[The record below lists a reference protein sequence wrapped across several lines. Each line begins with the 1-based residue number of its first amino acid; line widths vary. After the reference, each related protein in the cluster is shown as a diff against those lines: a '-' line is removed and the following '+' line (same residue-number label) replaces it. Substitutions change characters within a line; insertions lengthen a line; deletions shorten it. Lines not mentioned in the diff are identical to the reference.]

1 MKEENVKEWLRLSET
16 GQVAEAEDFYYNTLF
31 VDVIDE
37 FCDRNSQPEI
47 RCNVLFSVLGYSPE
61 PIILTQR
68 ALNPEVHIIFTT
80 DIDNEQASKKIRE
93 YLSKYLTSEFK
104 IVEVEDNSF
113 NGIYTAMKDQ
123 MILHP
128 SQDYVIDIT
137 GGKKSMVASAAIFG
151 RDYNCNIVYVDYD
164 QYISQIRKPLP
175 GSERLNYVYRPAL
188 DLPEIKFFAEH
199 SVAEAIKV
207 ADAKKIPAPKV
218 VRQEEVMASSQPVE
232 VLQKEFYDVLTHFL
246 KEDTESWLQN
256 DLNLVIVSRRSFMLS
271 RRDSNEHVEIQR
283 GELFVFFRK
292 CKDGRM
298 SYKEYIQD
306 KSTACRR
313 INQAIAR
320 LLVEINAK
328 LYG

>member
-1 MKEENVKEWLRLSET
+1 MREENVKEWLRLSES

-37 FCDRNSQPEI
+37 FCDRNSTPEI

-80 DIDNEQASKKIRE
+80 DIDNAEASKKIRE
-93 YLSKYLTSEFK
+93 YLGKYLTSEFK
-104 IVEVEDNSF
+104 IIEVEDTSF
-113 NGIYTAMKDQ
+113 NGIYSAMKDQ
-123 MILHP
+123 MMLHP

-188 DLPEIKFFAEH
+188 DLPEIKFFNER
-199 SVAEAIKV
+199 SIKELEV
-207 ADAKKIPAPKV
+207 KVNQTTVQQHVSNNTSFISKPK
-218 VRQEEVMASSQPVE
+218 E
-232 VLQKEFYDVLTHFL
+232 VLQKEFYETLNYFI
-246 KEDTESWLQN
+246 KEDTISWLPN
-256 DLNLVIVSRRSFMLS
+256 DMDIIINSRRSFILS
-271 RRDSNEHVEIQR
+271 RRNINFRVEIQR
-283 GELFVFFRK
+283 GELFLFFFK
-292 CKDGRM
+292 CRNGMM
-298 SYKEYIQD
+298 SIEEYIQD
-306 KSTACRR
+306 KST
-313 INQAIAR
+313 NFKKMNEVIAN
-320 LLVEINAK
+320 LLK
-328 LYG
+328 LIDNKLCESK

>member
-1 MKEENVKEWLRLSET
+1 MREENVKEWLRLSES

-37 FCDRNSQPEI
+37 FCDRNSKPEI

-80 DIDNEQASKKIRE
+80 DIDNAEATKKIRE
-93 YLSKYLTSEFK
+93 YLGKYLTSEFK
-104 IVEVEDNSF
+104 IIEVEDTSF
-113 NGIYTAMKDQ
+113 NGIYSAMKDQ
-123 MILHP
+123 MMLHP

-188 DLPEIKFFAEH
+188 DLPEIKFFAERQIKELEEK
-199 SVAEAIKV
+199 AKLAIVQQHDVNNTSFISK
-207 ADAKKIPAPKV
+207 PK
-218 VRQEEVMASSQPVE
+218 E
-232 VLQKEFYDVLTHFL
+232 VLQKEFYEILNYYI
-246 KEDTESWLQN
+246 KEDSSSWLP
-256 DLNLVIVSRRSFMLS
+256 DDMDVIINSRRSFILS
-271 RRDSNEHVEIQR
+271 RRNINSRVEIQR
-283 GELFVFFRK
+283 GELFLFFCK
-292 CKDGRM
+292 CKKGTM
-298 SYKEYIQD
+298 SSVEYIQD
-306 KSTACRR
+306 KSTQIRKMNQVIAKLLEV
-313 INQAIAR
+313 INVR
-320 LLVEINAK
+320 LLEQK
-328 LYG
+328 

>member
-1 MKEENVKEWLRLSET
+1 MKEENVKEWLRLSES

-37 FCDRNSQPEI
+37 FCDRNSLPEI

-80 DIDNEQASKKIRE
+80 DIDNAEASKKIRE
-93 YLSKYLTSEFK
+93 YLGKYLTSEFK
-104 IVEVEDNSF
+104 IIEVEDTSF
-113 NGIYTAMKDQ
+113 NGIYSAMKDQ
-123 MILHP
+123 MMLHP

-188 DLPEIKFFAEH
+188 DLPEIKFFAQQPKPVVETKAAPTPKARKKEEP
-199 SVAEAIKV
+199 VPIAE
-207 ADAKKIPAPKV
+207 
-218 VRQEEVMASSQPVE
+218 PVQ
-232 VLQKEFYDVLTHFL
+232 VLQRDFFEAFTYLVRENKA
-246 KEDTESWLQN
+246 SWLTK
-256 DLNLVIVSRRSFMLS
+256 DVELTIVSRRAIILS
-271 RRDSNEHVEIQR
+271 HLASGRHIEIQR
-283 GELFVFFRK
+283 GDLFLFFCK
-292 CKDGRM
+292 CKEGKL
-298 SYKEYIQD
+298 SHEYYLQD
-306 KSTACRR
+306 KGAGIKL
-313 INQAIAR
+313 INAAVSR
-320 LLVEINAK
+320 LLIEINSK
-328 LYG
+328 LYERK

>member
-1 MKEENVKEWLRLSET
+1 MKEENVKEWLRLSES

-80 DIDNEQASKKIRE
+80 DIDNAEASKKIRE
-93 YLSKYLTSEFK
+93 YLGKYLTSEFK
-104 IVEVEDNSF
+104 IIEVEDTSF
-113 NGIYTAMKDQ
+113 NGIYSAMKDQ
-123 MILHP
+123 MMLHP

-188 DLPEIKFFAEH
+188 DLPEIKFFTQQPKQVVETNSA
-199 SVAEAIKV
+199 
-207 ADAKKIPAPKV
+207 PAPKAG
-218 VRQEEVMASSQPVE
+218 REGEMNTIAEPVE
-232 VLQKEFYDVLTHFL
+232 VLQKEFYEAFTYFVREN
-246 KEDTESWLQN
+246 KASWLTK
-256 DLNLVIVSRRSFMLS
+256 DVELTIVSRRAIILS
-271 RRDSNEHVEIQR
+271 HLASGRHIEIQR
-283 GELFVFFRK
+283 GDLFLFFCK
-292 CKDGRM
+292 CKEGKL

-306 KSTACRR
+306 KRPGIKL
-313 INQAIAR
+313 INEVISR
-320 LLVEINAK
+320 LLIVINTK
-328 LYG
+328 LYERK

>member
-1 MKEENVKEWLRLSET
+1 MREENVKEWLCLSES

-37 FCDRNSQPEI
+37 FCDRNSTPEI

-80 DIDNEQASKKIRE
+80 DINNAEASKKIRE
-93 YLSKYLTSEFK
+93 YLGKYLTSEFK
-104 IVEVEDNSF
+104 IIEVEDSSF
-113 NGIYTAMKDQ
+113 SGIYSAMKDQ
-123 MILHP
+123 MMLHP

-188 DLPEIKFFAEH
+188 DLPEIKFFAERQ
-199 SVAEAIKV
+199 IKELEEK
-207 ADAKKIPAPKV
+207 AKLATVQQHDVNNTSFISKPK
-218 VRQEEVMASSQPVE
+218 E
-232 VLQKEFYDVLTHFL
+232 VLQKEFYETLNYFI
-246 KEDTESWLQN
+246 KEDTISWLPN
-256 DLNLVIVSRRSFMLS
+256 DMDIIINSRRSFILS
-271 RRDSNEHVEIQR
+271 RRNINSRVEIQR
-283 GELFVFFRK
+283 GELFLFFFKCRK
-292 CKDGRM
+292 GMM
-298 SYKEYIQD
+298 SIEEYIQD
-306 KSTACRR
+306 KST
-313 INQAIAR
+313 NFKKMNEVIAN
-320 LLVEINAK
+320 LLK
-328 LYG
+328 LIDNKLCERN